1 MTGME
6 VAAIASIAS
15 AGMSIAGGMQQAGAA
30 KANARAATAQAGEE
44 ERRFRVESMKR
55 AGASRNAAASQGA
68 GLDSLDILSDNAA
81 NEELDALFI
90 KYGGQVKSAQF
101 KAEAKA
107 AKMAGFTSAATSLA
121 GGFGGGSEM
130 FGSRIFSGGKSGM
143 IPFGAK
149 DLGNAMPWKV

>member
-6 VAAIASIAS
+6 ILAIAS
-15 AGMSIAGGMQQAGAA
+15 AGASIAGGMQQAGAA

-107 AKMAGFTSAATSLA
+107 AKMAGFTSAASSLA
-121 GGFGGGSEM
+121 GGFGGS
-130 FGSRIFSGGKSGM
+130 FSGGSEL
-143 IPFGAK
+143 FGAQGT
-149 DLGNAMPWKV
+149 LSRTAGGNPFSVGPMRSFGGY